1 MKRSRVSKKILS
13 KQNAANDA
21 DKKSAESTNVKTT
34 TIKIRRR
41 RRRKALDNQSEESSL
56 AADGDVISSGTKK
69 VKREGSKSNKGI
81 FTLILYLLFNLG
93 IENRETKKTGFINV
107 F

>member
-69 VKREGSKSNKGI
+69 VKRERSKSSKGI
-81 FTLILYLLFNLG
+81 FTLIYLLFNQG
-93 IENRETKKTGFINV
+93 IDRRKTKKTGFIV